1 MNIFGIGPLELLF
14 IFIIAILVF
23 GPDKLPK
30 LGATLGKTIRD
41 FRKAGSVIERE
52 LTSQISEEA
61 DDSGTEDKSATPTH
75 KAP

>member
-1 MNIFGIGPLELLF
+1 MNIFGIGPLELFF

-30 LGATLGKTIRD
+30 LGATLGKAIRD
-41 FRKAGSVIERE
+41 FRKTSSVIKQE
-52 LTSQISEEA
+52 LTSQISEEP
-61 DDSGTEDKSATPTH
+61 DDSGTEDKNTTPTH